1 MVCHTPSLMSSVS
14 IEEQLELL
22 TRGVVDLHERSDLAE
37 RLKTGRPLR
46 VKAGFD
52 PTRPDLHVGHTVL
65 MQKMRQFQELGH
77 HVVFLIGDFTAM
89 VGDPTGQNDSR
100 PRLTREQVLASAETY
115 KAQAFKVLD
124 PELTEV
130 RYNSE
135 WLGKLSLDQVIE
147 LAAKRTVARTMERR
161 DFRERFD
168 QNKDIYLHEFL
179 YPLLQGYDSVALE
192 SDVEIGGTDQ
202 LFNLMVGRDL
212 MKHYGKQPQIVI
224 TTPIL
229 EGIDARME
237 NGRVVGKKM
246 SKSADNYIGVTEAPI
261 EVFRKCM
268 QIDDSVIWRFYDL
281 LSGRSNAEI
290 EKIRTESGPLDVK
303 KLFAEELI
311 TRFHDSDAAQAARAE
326 FEATYLK
333 DGIPEDIPE
342 FCLKTD
348 ADALSLSK
356 ALSDAGLVKSSS
368 EGRRMIEQGGVEVDG
383 ERVTNVKHLLP
394 RGSRHLLK
402 VGSKKRRF
410 AHVKV
415 EE

>member
-1 MVCHTPSLMSSVS
+1 MSSVS

-37 RLKTGRPLR
+37 RLKAGRPLR

-124 PELTEV
+124 PDLTEV

-161 DFRERFD
+161 DFRERFE

-237 NGRVVGKKM
+237 QGKVVGKKM

-261 EVFRKCM
+261 EMFRKCM

-281 LSGRSNAEI
+281 LSGRSNADI
-290 EKIRTESGPLDVK
+290 DKIRTESGPLDAK

-311 TRFHDSDAAQAARAE
+311 TRFHDAGAAAAARQE
-326 FEATYLK
+326 FDSTYLK
-333 DGIPEDIPE
+333 DGIPDDVPE
-342 FCLKTD
+342 LKLSTEGEG
-348 ADALSLSK
+348 LSLSK

-383 ERVTNVKHLLP
+383 ERVTDVKHLLK
-394 RGSRHLLK
+394 RGTRCLLR

-410 AHVKV
+410 AYVSV
-415 EE
+415 E